1 MAAQMPV
8 DNTKEHK
15 QGLHHESSRVATQNR
30 QTSPSPHT
38 EQRNCTI
45 YDFTP
50 SELANKGQLSPM
62 EMWEPKNRR
71 GIKVINHGQAHKF
84 STERVVIA
92 QEIWGE
98 EGTRK
103 CHDQKRAPLVIISP
117 RVEVLATVECK

>member
-1 MAAQMPV
+1 
-8 DNTKEHK
+8 
-15 QGLHHESSRVATQNR
+15 
-30 QTSPSPHT
+30 
-38 EQRNCTI
+38 
-45 YDFTP
+45 
-50 SELANKGQLSPM
+50 M